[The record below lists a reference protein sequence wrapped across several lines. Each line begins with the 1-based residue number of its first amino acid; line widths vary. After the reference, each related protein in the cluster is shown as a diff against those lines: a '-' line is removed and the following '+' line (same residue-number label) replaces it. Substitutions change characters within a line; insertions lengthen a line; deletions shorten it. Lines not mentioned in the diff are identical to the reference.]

1 MKQSNI
7 SPKIIELSKK
17 ISKYFRME
25 IYEGC
30 WVWDEYGDP
39 QIKLLTQDE
48 MAYLRTWSNEKY
60 WFPIPSI
67 SDVLKKLDDLG
78 FMWNFQRTDKGD
90 YQFHIY
96 PLPTWVVPR
105 YRKNY
110 FETKDKHE
118 TVLLALLEV
127 LRKKEAGSE

>member
-1 MKQSNI
+1 MKQSDI
-7 SPKIIELSKK
+7 TPKIIDLSKR
-17 ISKYFRME
+17 IAEHWRME

-30 WVWDEYGDP
+30 WYVLKNSSILGCWFSWGDRAYTDE
-39 QIKLLTQDE
+39 IVL
-48 MAYLRTWSNEKY
+48 
-60 WFPIPSI
+60 IPSI
-67 SDVLKKLDDLG
+67 EDVLEKLDDLG

-96 PLPTWVVPR
+96 PLPTWVVPK

-127 LRKKEAGSE
+127 LRKTGGRK